1 MPLSIVRTSVLL
13 TTGGLVGAALTV
25 LIFSRRR
32 RSQTDKRSTTRTP
45 LRPALQ
51 EAEDRRQLLPS
62 TIILVRHGESVGN
75 ADSTQFSSMPD
86 NLLPLTDRG
95 IDQAKE
101 AGRRVES
108 ILSGRTKSVLDV
120 RQHNNNDRGVYL
132 NSFHSGKL
140 LQSRSEIGFGNGTG
154 TTSDSFHPLYAKNR
168 RVHFV
173 LSPFERTLQT
183 ARAMRTAF
191 EHRIVRTDIESRIRE
206 QEFGNVQTEDFRVQR
221 EEQQKNGRFWY
232 RFATGESGADVY
244 DRVKSWWF
252 ESVLNVNTR
261 IGYEPIDAMVVVTHG
276 LTMRFVLMQ
285 LFSWSPTTFH
295 SVWNA
300 DNCDLYGEVFIYLAY
315 YAFIS
320 ETCSSYAFC
329 DIHVLTL
336 YSLYLYQTQFY
347 GKTYRS
353 PEARLTF
360 LIARLETF
368 PNHQS
373 SCSLHSSLERI
384 KTLTSTTTSAFHH
397 PERYAW
403 IL

>member
-1 MPLSIVRTSVLL
+1 MPFSRAMPSSIAQTSALL
-13 TTGGLVGAALTV
+13 AAGGLIGAALTS
-25 LIFSRRR
+25 LIVSRRR
-32 RSQTDKRSTTRTP
+32 RRTKDTPGQRSQTRA
-45 LRPALQ
+45 LRPALR

-75 ADSTQFSSMPD
+75 ADSTQFRSMPD
-86 NLLPLTDRG
+86 NLLPLTEHG

-108 ILSGRTKSVLDV
+108 ILSGRTKSMLDI
-120 RQHNNNDRGVYL
+120 RPDENSNSSERGVYL
-132 NSFHSGKL
+132 NSSHSGKL
-140 LQSRSEIGFGNGTG
+140 FDSRSEIGSGNGTG
-154 TTSDSFHPLYAKNR
+154 TTSDSFHPLQAKNR

-183 ARAMRTAF
+183 ARAMRNAF

-206 QEFGNVQTEDFRVQR
+206 QEFGNVQTEDFQLQR
-221 EEQQKNGRFWY
+221 QEQQKIGRFWY

-276 LTMRFVLMQ
+276 STMRFVLMQ

-300 DNCDLYGEVFIYLAY
+300 SNCDIYGKLSLSCAG
-315 YAFIS
+315 S
-320 ETCSSYAFC
+320 E
-329 DIHVLTL
+329 IHVLA
-336 YSLYLYQTQFY
+336 S
-347 GKTYRS
+347 KDRS
-353 PEARLTF
+353 QWQIYFFTIRTRAP
-360 LIARLETF
+360 
-368 PNHQS
+368 H
-373 SCSLHSSLERI
+373 I
-384 KTLTSTTTSAFHH
+384 KTAYSPTQRSIQ
-397 PERYAW
+397 AW
-403 IL
+403 EFAIYPRSRSW

>member
-1 MPLSIVRTSVLL
+1 MPSPIAQTSALL
-13 TTGGLVGAALTV
+13 TAGGLLGAALTAF
-25 LIFSRRR
+25 IASRRR
-32 RSQTDKRSTTRTP
+32 QSAKNTPDERSQTRT
-45 LRPALQ
+45 LRPALR

-75 ADSTQFSSMPD
+75 ADCTQFSSMPD
-86 NLLPLTDRG
+86 NLLPLTERG
-95 IDQAKE
+95 IEQAKE

-108 ILSGRTKSVLDV
+108 ILSGRTKSMLDV
-120 RQHNNNDRGVYL
+120 RPDENSNRSERGVYL
-132 NSFHSGKL
+132 NSSHSGKL
-140 LQSRSEIGFGNGTG
+140 FDSRSEIGFGNGTG
-154 TTSDSFHPLYAKNR
+154 TTTDSFHPLRTKNR

-206 QEFGNVQTEDFRVQR
+206 QEFGNVQTEDFQLQR
-221 EEQQKNGRFWY
+221 QEQQKIGRFWY

-300 DNCDLYGEVFIYLAY
+300 SNCDI
-315 YAFIS
+315 
-320 ETCSSYAFC
+320 
-329 DIHVLTL
+329 
-336 YSLYLYQTQFY
+336 Y
-347 GKTYRS
+347 GKFSVSYTG
-353 PEARLTF
+353 LKNIMH
-360 LIARLETF
+360 L
-368 PNHQS
+368 
-373 SCSLHSSLERI
+373 
-384 KTLTSTTTSAFHH
+384 KG
-397 PERYAW
+397 
-403 IL
+403 